1 MKTENIFID
10 YLKIQQK
17 EKIRQALMKKLIILK
32 KFKPSERTK
41 KQLNLPDDF
50 EYVVV
55 YDPKTKKISCDCM
68 GFITHKHC
76 RHSDYFRS
84 FIEELE
90 KQNDNSN

>member
-50 EYVVV
+50 EYIVV
-55 YDPKTKKISCDCM
+55 YNPKMKELTCDCM
-68 GFITHKHC
+68 GYLRWKKCKHTE
-76 RHSDYFRS
+76 YFEAV
-84 FIEELE
+84 IKDLE

>member
-1 MKTENIFID
+1 MKNENIFVD

-17 EKIRQALMKKLIILK
+17 EKIRQALMKKIILK

-55 YDPKTKKISCDCM
+55 YNPKTKKITCDCF

-76 RHSDYFRS
+76 HHSDYFRS

-90 KQNDNSN
+90 KQNNKSN

>member
-10 YLKIQQK
+10 YLKIQHK

-76 RHSDYFRS
+76 RHGDYFRS

-90 KQNDNSN
+90 KQNGSN

>member
-50 EYVVV
+50 EYIVV
-55 YDPKTKKISCDCM
+55 YNPKTKKISCDCL
-68 GFITHKHC
+68 GWITHKHC
-76 RHSDYFRS
+76 KHTDYFRS
-84 FIEELE
+84 LIEELE
-90 KQNDNSN
+90 KQNGSN